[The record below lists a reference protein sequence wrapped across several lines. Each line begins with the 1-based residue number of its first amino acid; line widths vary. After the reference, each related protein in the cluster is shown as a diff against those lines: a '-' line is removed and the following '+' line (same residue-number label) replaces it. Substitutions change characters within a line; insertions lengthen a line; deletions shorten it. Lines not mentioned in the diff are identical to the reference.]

1 MYKALIS
8 PLTGKKL
15 MSKYF
20 KWLDLGFIRVILL
33 VLVPIVAFLF
43 SFAIGRYGIP
53 VSQLLSTLYVHYFG
67 SSTAQAS
74 NLDTVVFNIRLPRI
88 IAGMLVGAALS
99 TAGAAYQGM
108 FKNPLVSPDILGA
121 SAGAGFGACLAIF
134 LSQSVYV
141 IQISAFV
148 FGLIAV
154 LLACL
159 INKHLDYDPTLG
171 LVLGGILISTL
182 FSSGTGAI
190 KYFADANDKLPEITF
205 WLMGSLSSVD
215 KRDIASIIIPM
226 LIGFIPL
233 FIVRWRINVLAF
245 GEEEARTLGINTRRL
260 RFIVIISSTVITAA
274 SVSIC
279 GMVGWIG
286 LVVPHLAR
294 SIVGPNYR
302 TLLPVTGILG
312 ATYLLLV
319 DDIARCLGSV
329 EVPLGILTALLGV
342 PFFIIIFENNVR
354 GWK

>member
-1 MYKALIS
+1 MIS
-8 PLTGKKL
+8 PLSGKKITN
-15 MSKYF
+15 KYF
-20 KWLDLGFIRVILL
+20 KRLDLRFAQIFLL
-33 VLVPIVAFLF
+33 VLLPIAVFLF

-53 VSQLLSTLYVHYFG
+53 VSQLLLTIYQHYFG
-67 SSTAQAS
+67 SSTAQAT

-88 IAGMLVGAALS
+88 MAGMLVGAALS
-99 TAGAAYQGM
+99 AAGAAYQGM

-141 IQISAFV
+141 IQLSAFL
-148 FGLIAV
+148 FGLAAV

-159 INKHLDYDPTLG
+159 INKQLDYDPTLG

-190 KYFADANDKLPEITF
+190 KYFADSNDKLPEITF
-205 WLMGSLSSVD
+205 WLMGSLSSINQ
-215 KRDIASIIIPM
+215 RDILSVIIPM
-226 LIGFIPL
+226 VIGFTAL
-233 FIVRWRINVLAF
+233 FLVRWRLNVLAF

-260 RFIVIISSTVITAA
+260 RLIVIIGATLITTA

-279 GMVGWIG
+279 GMIGWIG
-286 LVVPHLAR
+286 LVVPHLGR

-302 TLLPVTGILG
+302 TLLPVTCILG
-312 ATYLLLV
+312 ASYLLLV
-319 DDIARCLGSV
+319 DDLARCLGSV
-329 EVPLGILTALLGV
+329 EVPLGILTSLLGV
-342 PFFIIIFENNVR
+342 PFFVIIFKNNIR

>member
-1 MYKALIS
+1 MN
-8 PLTGKKL
+8 
-15 MSKYF
+15 KYF
-20 KWLDLGFIRVILL
+20 NQLDLGFAQVIIL
-33 VLVPIVAFLF
+33 VLVPIAAFLF

-53 VSQLLSTLYVHYFG
+53 VSQLLSTIYEHYFG
-67 SSTAQAS
+67 SSSAQAT

-88 IAGMLVGAALS
+88 MAGMLVGAALS

-141 IQISAFV
+141 IQLCAFL
-148 FGLIAV
+148 FGLAAV

-190 KYFADANDKLPEITF
+190 KYFADGNDKLPEITF
-205 WLMGSLSSVD
+205 WLMGSLSSVN
-215 KRDIASIIIPM
+215 KRDILSIIIPM

-233 FIVRWRINVLAF
+233 FLVRWRLNVLAF

-260 RFIVIISSTVITAA
+260 RLIVIIGSTLITAA

-279 GMVGWIG
+279 GMIGWIG

-302 TLLPVTGILG
+302 TLLPVTFILG

-319 DDIARCLGSV
+319 DDLARCLGSV
-329 EVPLGILTALLGV
+329 EVPLGILTSLLGV
-342 PFFIIIFENNVR
+342 PFFIIIFKNNVR

>member
-1 MYKALIS
+1 LHKALIS
-8 PLTGKKL
+8 PLARKES
-15 MSKYF
+15 MNKYF
-20 KWLDLGFIRVILL
+20 EGLDLGLAQVIIL
-33 VLVPIVAFLF
+33 VLVPIAAFLF

-53 VSQLLSTLYVHYFG
+53 VSQLLSTLYDHYWG
-67 SSTAQAS
+67 SSTASAT

-88 IAGMLVGAALS
+88 MAGMLVGAALS
-99 TAGAAYQGM
+99 AAGAAYQGM

-121 SAGAGFGACLAIF
+121 SAGAGFGACSAIF

-141 IQISAFV
+141 IQLSAFL
-148 FGLIAV
+148 FGLAAV

-159 INKHLDYDPTLG
+159 INKQLDYDPTLG

-190 KYFADANDKLPEITF
+190 KYFADSNDKLPEITF
-205 WLMGSLSSVD
+205 WLMGSLSSINQ
-215 KRDIASIIIPM
+215 RDILSVIIPM
-226 LIGFIPL
+226 VIGFTAL
-233 FIVRWRINVLAF
+233 FLVRWRLNVLAF

-260 RFIVIISSTVITAA
+260 RLIVIIGATLITTA

-279 GMVGWIG
+279 GMIGWIG

-302 TLLPVTGILG
+302 TLLPVTCILG
-312 ATYLLLV
+312 ASYLLLV
-319 DDIARCLGSV
+319 DDLARCLGSV
-329 EVPLGILTALLGV
+329 EVPLGILTSLLGV
-342 PFFIIIFENNVR
+342 PFFVIIFKNNVR